1 MMNNKER
8 KELILNSLDEQSFD
22 DINDA
27 FSHIG
32 GDVSALEAVPF
43 GLRNE
48 VIRIFEDLA
57 DGVINS
63 KESIERLRA
72 FVSSVSD

>member
-1 MMNNKER
+1 MNNKER
-8 KELILNSLDEQSFD
+8 KELILNSLDEQSFE

-27 FSHIG
+27 FSSIG

-43 GLRNE
+43 GLSNE

-72 FVSSVSD
+72 FVSSVPD

>member
-1 MMNNKER
+1 MNNKER

-27 FSHIG
+27 FSSIG
-32 GDVSALEAVPF
+32 VEVSSLEAVPF

-72 FVSSVSD
+72 FVSSVPD

>member
-1 MMNNKER
+1 MNNKER

-43 GLRNE
+43 GFRNE

-72 FVSSVSD
+72 FVSSVPD

>member
-1 MMNNKER
+1 MNNKER

-22 DINDA
+22 DINDS

-72 FVSSVSD
+72 FVSSVPD

>member
-1 MMNNKER
+1 MNNKER

-27 FSHIG
+27 LSHIG

-72 FVSSVSD
+72 FVSSVPD

>member
-1 MMNNKER
+1 MNNKER

-27 FSHIG
+27 FSRIG
-32 GDVSALEAVPF
+32 VEVSSLEAVPF

-72 FVSSVSD
+72 FVSSVPD

>member
-1 MMNNKER
+1 MNNKER

-22 DINDA
+22 DINDT

-72 FVSSVSD
+72 FVSSVPD

>member
-1 MMNNKER
+1 M
-8 KELILNSLDEQSFD
+8 
-22 DINDA
+22 
-27 FSHIG
+27 
-32 GDVSALEAVPF
+32 SALEAVPF

-72 FVSSVSD
+72 FVSSVPD

>member
-1 MMNNKER
+1 MNNKER

-27 FSHIG
+27 FSRIG
-32 GDVSALEAVPF
+32 GDVSALEAVPS

-72 FVSSVSD
+72 FVSSVPD